1 MKEILVILITM
12 LSINSVYSQD
22 KFYKKIVVAKYN
34 GRIVSVADYKIELCD
49 GISRGEERF
58 TFSIKSIDLSIED
71 LTILEEFYGWERS
84 SWGTNNWTLKKDVE
98 VLSRE
103 KYRLT
108 EGNIL
113 TLSEEWVVFYLCPD
127 CKELIIRK

>member
-1 MKEILVILITM
+1 MKKILVVLITM

-34 GRIVSVADYKIELCD
+34 GRIVSIADYKTDLCD
-49 GISRGEERF
+49 GISTEVDWF
-58 TFSIKSIDLSIED
+58 TFSIKSIDLSIKD
-71 LTILEEFYGWERS
+71 LTILEEFYRWKRS
-84 SWGTNNWTLKKDVE
+84 SWGTNNWILKKDVA

-127 CKELIIRK
+127 CNELIIKK